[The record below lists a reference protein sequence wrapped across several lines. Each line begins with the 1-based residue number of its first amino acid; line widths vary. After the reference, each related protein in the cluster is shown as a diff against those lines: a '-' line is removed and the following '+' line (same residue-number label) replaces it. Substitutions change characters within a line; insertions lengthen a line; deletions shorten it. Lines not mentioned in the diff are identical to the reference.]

1 VEELKTMHIKIKI
14 ILLSLTSIILLS
26 ACSQF
31 DSDSEIALAFTD
43 QSYAKSDPSSEALV
57 VGQTADENASNNDS
71 SSDMVAF
78 NGVVFVATIDLD
90 KYLWQIAGWRI
101 SEQYLDTENKDIPQ
115 DCTLYP
121 HHGVSD
127 QWVGSCSG
135 YILVPR
141 HGAKHIAVMVT
152 DEKGSTNMVQVA
164 P

>member
-1 VEELKTMHIKIKI
+1 MQTKI
-14 ILLSLTSIILLS
+14 ILLSLISIILLS

-43 QSYAKSDPSSEALV
+43 QSYAKSDLSSEDSVAE
-57 VGQTADENASNNDS
+57 QTANQNSDAYTSNNGL
-71 SSDMVAF
+71 SSDMVSF
-78 NGVVFVATIDLD
+78 NGVVFVATTDLD

>member
-1 VEELKTMHIKIKI
+1 MQTKIKI
-14 ILLSLTSIILLS
+14 ILISLLSIILLS
-26 ACSQF
+26 ACGQF

-43 QSYAKSDPSSEALV
+43 QSAAKSDLSNGDSIKS
-57 VGQTADENASNNDS
+57 QTANQNSNEDVSNSGS

-78 NGVVFVATIDLD
+78 DGVVFVATTDLD

-101 SEQYLDTENKDIPQ
+101 SDKYLDTENTDIPQ

-121 HHGVSD
+121 HDGVSD

>member
-1 VEELKTMHIKIKI
+1 MPSRFKFLI
-14 ILLSLTSIILLS
+14 LSLFSIILLS
-26 ACSQF
+26 ACGQYIS
-31 DSDSEIALAFTD
+31 DSDTALAFSD
-43 QSYAKSDPSSEALV
+43 QRPEKANLSNLVSSGDQTTNEDSD
-57 VGQTADENASNNDS
+57 GDISNNEA

-78 NGVVFVATIDLD
+78 DGVVFVATTELD

-101 SEQYLDTENKDIPQ
+101 SEKNLDTENIDIPQ

-121 HHGVSD
+121 HHGVAD

-141 HGAKHIAVMVT
+141 NGAKHIAVMVT

>member
-1 VEELKTMHIKIKI
+1 MHIKIKI
-14 ILLSLTSIILLS
+14 ILLSLISIILLS
-26 ACSQF
+26 ACGQF
-31 DSDSEIALAFTD
+31 NSDSEIALAFTD
-43 QSYAKSDPSSEALV
+43 QSYAKSDPSSEVSVA
-57 VGQTADENASNNDS
+57 GQTADQNLDENASNNSS

-90 KYLWQIAGWRI
+90 EYLWQIAGWRI